1 MKKDANG
8 LTIVHRYKVNSTVR
22 STAKAATSRWY
33 DQATTKKLPQTIYAM
48 LANRSTNK
56 KATMTPRVLN

>member
-33 DQATTKKLPQTIYAM
+33 DQATTKNLPRTIYAV
-48 LANRSTNK
+48 LTNRSRNK
-56 KATMTPRVLN
+56 KAAMTPHVLN

>member
-8 LTIVHRYKVNSTVR
+8 LTVVHRYKVNSTVR

-33 DQATTKKLPQTIYAM
+33 DQATTKNLPLTIYTV